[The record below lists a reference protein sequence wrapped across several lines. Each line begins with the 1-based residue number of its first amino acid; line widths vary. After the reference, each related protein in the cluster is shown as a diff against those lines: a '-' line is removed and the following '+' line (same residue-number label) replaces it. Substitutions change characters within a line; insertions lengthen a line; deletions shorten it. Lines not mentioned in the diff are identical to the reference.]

1 MRGRRHW
8 HEVAPQLVDVAAGRV
23 PAELVIRDGRW
34 VNVLTREVLPGMDIA
49 ISQGRIACIVSDANY
64 CIGPDTRVIEA
75 QGRFMLPGL
84 ADAHMHVE
92 SSMCSITEYVRAVLP
107 RGTTAIFADPHE
119 IANVFGLDGVRMMLE
134 EAAAMPINVFLQMP
148 SCVPSAPGLETAGAQ
163 ITAADVAE
171 AMTWPGII
179 GLGEVMNFPGVA
191 ANDATMRD
199 MIATAM
205 RNGKTVGG
213 HYASPLL
220 EREFHAYLAGGPADD
235 HETTQ
240 EAEAV
245 TRARRGMRPMLR
257 YGSAWLDVAAQITA
271 ITEKGLDARQ
281 FILCTDDVHAATLV
295 QEGHMDRVLR
305 HAVSEGCDPLV
316 ALQMM
321 TINPAQ
327 HFGVERDLGC
337 LAPGRFADILLA
349 KSLDDFHAGLVIANG
364 ELAAQDGRL
373 LLELPPWQHETRF
386 RQSLHLAR
394 ELVAADFALR
404 TEMENG
410 SVCANVIGV
419 LENQA
424 PTRHLQARLPV
435 VEHVV
440 QPDLANDV
448 LRLALVERH
457 RGTGVVVNGFV
468 NGFGFNEPCAVASSV
483 AHDSHHLLVTGTDE
497 DDMALAVNTLARV
510 GGGVAVVRAGRLAAL
525 VELPIGGLMSDQHAE
540 VVAQQ
545 SAEMLAAM
553 RACGCPLENGFMQLA
568 LMALVVI
575 PELRISDLGLVDV
588 TRFEHVPVIEA

>member
-1 MRGRRHW
+1 M
-8 HEVAPQLVDVAAGRV
+8 
-23 PAELVIRDGRW
+23 
-34 VNVLTREVLPGMDIA
+34 
-49 ISQGRIACIVSDANY
+49 
-64 CIGPDTRVIEA
+64 
-75 QGRFMLPGL
+75 
-84 ADAHMHVE
+84 
-92 SSMCSITEYVRAVLP
+92 
-107 RGTTAIFADPHE
+107 
-119 IANVFGLDGVRMMLE
+119 
-134 EAAAMPINVFLQMP
+134 
-148 SCVPSAPGLETAGAQ
+148 
-163 ITAADVAE
+163 
-171 AMTWPGII
+171 
-179 GLGEVMNFPGVA
+179 
-191 ANDATMRD
+191 
-199 MIATAM
+199 
-205 RNGKTVGG
+205 
-213 HYASPLL
+213 
-220 EREFHAYLAGGPADD
+220 EREFHAYLAAGPEDD

-240 EAEAV
+240 QAEAIA
-245 TRARRGMRPMLR
+245 RARRGMRPMLR

-327 HFGVERDLGC
+327 HFGVGRDLGC
-337 LAPGRFADILLA
+337 LAPGRYADLVLA
-349 KSLDDFHAGLVIANG
+349 DSLDDFHAGLVIANG

-404 TEMENG
+404 SEMESG

-457 RGTGVVVNGFV
+457 RGTGAVVNGFV
-468 NGFGFNEPCAVASSV
+468 SGFGFNEACAVASSV

-510 GGGVAVVRAGRLAAL
+510 GGGVAVVRAGTVVAL
-525 VELPIGGLMSDQHAE
+525 VELPIGGLMSDRRAE

-588 TRFEHVPVIEA
+588 TRFAMLPVIEA